1 MQVRLADGQR
11 ITVEANLDTNLHDVF
26 NHIATVS
33 GVSHFELF
41 GGFPP
46 KPLNLDSTVEQSDLA
61 DSTLIQ
67 KVWSNVNIISTII

>member
-11 ITVEANLDTNLHDVF
+11 VVVEANLDTNLHDVF
-26 NHIATVS
+26 NHIATIS
-33 GVSHFELF
+33 GVSNFELF

-46 KPLNLDSTVEQSDLA
+46 KPLSLDSTVEKSDLA

-67 KVWSNVNIISTII
+67 RV